1 MIGFLHIDEPNQK
14 QRIIEVDEAA
24 IIGRD
29 ADNHI
34 VLDDQ
39 AVSRCHA
46 LVLARAD
53 GVVLIDLG
61 SANGTFVNDV
71 LAPPNEPTLLNDGD
85 RITIGPIQLHYEAP
99 IQRMSSYLDAGT
111 PGVM

>member
-1 MIGFLHIDEPNQK
+1 MIGFLCIDAPNQK
-14 QRIIEVDEAA
+14 QRIVEVDKAA
-24 IIGRD
+24 IIGTD

-61 SANGTFVNDV
+61 SANGTFVNDAP
-71 LAPPNEPTLLNDGD
+71 APPDEPILLKDGD
-85 RITIGPIQLHYEAP
+85 RITIGPFRLHYEAP
-99 IQRMSSYLDAGT
+99 IQRMSSYLDA
-111 PGVM
+111 